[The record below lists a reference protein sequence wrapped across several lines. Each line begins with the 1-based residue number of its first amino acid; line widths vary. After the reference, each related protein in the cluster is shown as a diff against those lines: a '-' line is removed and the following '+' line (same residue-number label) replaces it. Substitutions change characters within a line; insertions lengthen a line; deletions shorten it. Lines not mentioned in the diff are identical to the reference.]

1 MVEVRQS
8 HRGFQYGGAG
18 DFPLVSGLSPKEL
31 SRRRSAVRGLTGE
44 CDFNHTLSAKVTG
57 ECVCLWIGKRRSVME
72 GKGPGAGQWTSTQ
85 AYVLSVICL
94 LVGVAVGYLVRG
106 SAPAPDN
113 VAAHAPISAGES
125 LPAPGASQQPT
136 TEQLRQMA
144 DTQAQPLLK
153 QLESDPR
160 NSALLYQ
167 IGNLYYDA
175 QQYPEAV
182 KYYENSLQ
190 IDPKATDVRT
200 DMATAYHLMGQ
211 SDRAIQE
218 YDAVLKIDGKHANAL
233 FNEGMVKWQDKMHL
247 KGAIASWKRLLDPHP
262 DYTQRDRVEKLIA
275 QAEQHLTIKPGSEAA
290 K

>member
-1 MVEVRQS
+1 
-8 HRGFQYGGAG
+8 
-18 DFPLVSGLSPKEL
+18 
-31 SRRRSAVRGLTGE
+31 
-44 CDFNHTLSAKVTG
+44 
-57 ECVCLWIGKRRSVME
+57 ME
-72 GKGPGAGQWTSTQ
+72 GRGPGEGQWTSRQ

-106 SAPAPDN
+106 SAPSSETATTQARASAADAAPAS
-113 VAAHAPISAGES
+113 VT
-125 LPAPGASQQPT
+125 GAQPT
-136 TEQLRQMA
+136 PEQLRQMA

-153 QLESDPR
+153 QLQGDPK
-160 NSALLYQ
+160 NAALLYQ

-182 KYYENSLQ
+182 KYYDQSLK

-211 SDRAIQE
+211 PDRAIQE

-233 FNEGMVKWQDKMHL
+233 FNEGMVKWQDKMDL
-247 KGAIASWKRLLDPHP
+247 NGAIASWKRLLEVHP
-262 DYTQRDRVEKLIA
+262 DYAQKDKVEKLIA
-275 QAEQHLTIKPGSEAA
+275 QAEQHLAMKPGSEAA

>member
-1 MVEVRQS
+1 ME
-8 HRGFQYGGAG
+8 A
-18 DFPLVSGLSPKEL
+18 KE
-31 SRRRSAVRGLTGE
+31 
-44 CDFNHTLSAKVTG
+44 
-57 ECVCLWIGKRRSVME
+57 
-72 GKGPGAGQWTSTQ
+72 PGAGQWTSTQ
-85 AYVLSVICL
+85 SYVLSVICL

-106 SAPAPDN
+106 SAPSNNALTQ
-113 VAAHAPISAGES
+113 VRASATES
-125 LPAPGASQQPT
+125 LPASMAGGQPPSV
-136 TEQLRQMA
+136 EELRHMA

-153 QLESDPR
+153 QLESDPK
-160 NSALLYQ
+160 NSTLLYQ

-182 KYYENSLQ
+182 KYYEKSLQ
-190 IDPKATDVRT
+190 IDSKATDVRT

-233 FNEGMVKWQDKMHL
+233 FNEGMVKWQDKMDL
-247 KGAIASWKRLLDPHP
+247 KGAIASWKRLLDAHP
-262 DYTQRDRVEKLIA
+262 DYAQRDRVEKLIA

>member
-1 MVEVRQS
+1 
-8 HRGFQYGGAG
+8 
-18 DFPLVSGLSPKEL
+18 
-31 SRRRSAVRGLTGE
+31 
-44 CDFNHTLSAKVTG
+44 
-57 ECVCLWIGKRRSVME
+57 ME

-106 SAPAPDN
+106 SAPLPDDTGSQ
-113 VAAHAPISAGES
+113 VRMSATPDASASSAA
-125 LPAPGASQQPT
+125 QQPT
-136 TEQLRQMA
+136 AGQLRQMA

-160 NSALLYQ
+160 NATLLYQ

-175 QQYPEAV
+175 QQYPESV
-182 KYYENSLQ
+182 KYYEQSLN

-211 SDRAIQE
+211 PDRAIQE

-233 FNEGMVKWQDKMHL
+233 FNEGMVKWQDKMDL
-247 KGAIASWKRLLDPHP
+247 NGAIASWRHLLEAHP
-262 DYTQRDRVEKLIA
+262 DYAQRDKVEKLIA
-275 QAEQHLTIKPGSEAA
+275 QAEQHLTMKAGT

>member
-1 MVEVRQS
+1 
-8 HRGFQYGGAG
+8 
-18 DFPLVSGLSPKEL
+18 
-31 SRRRSAVRGLTGE
+31 
-44 CDFNHTLSAKVTG
+44 
-57 ECVCLWIGKRRSVME
+57 ME
-72 GKGPGAGQWTSTQ
+72 GNEPGAGQWTGRQ

-106 SAPAPDN
+106 SAPSNNTPTQVRAS
-113 VAAHAPISAGES
+113 SAES
-125 LPAPGASQQPT
+125 LPASMAGGQQPSAG
-136 TEQLRQMA
+136 ELRQMA
-144 DTQAQPLLK
+144 DTQAQPLLR
-153 QLESDPR
+153 QLEGDPR
-160 NSALLYQ
+160 NSTLLYQ

-233 FNEGMVKWQDKMHL
+233 FNEGMVKWQDKMDL
-247 KGAIASWKRLLDPHP
+247 NGAIASWKRLLDAHP
-262 DYTQRDRVEKLIA
+262 DYAQRDRVEKLIA

>member
-1 MVEVRQS
+1 
-8 HRGFQYGGAG
+8 
-18 DFPLVSGLSPKEL
+18 
-31 SRRRSAVRGLTGE
+31 
-44 CDFNHTLSAKVTG
+44 
-57 ECVCLWIGKRRSVME
+57 ME
-72 GKGPGAGQWTSTQ
+72 GNGPGAGQWTVRQ

-106 SAPAPDN
+106 SAPSNNTPTQVRAS
-113 VAAHAPISAGES
+113 SAES
-125 LPAPGASQQPT
+125 LPASMAGGQQPSVG
-136 TEQLRQMA
+136 ELRQLA
-144 DTQAQPLLK
+144 DAQAQPLLK

-160 NSALLYQ
+160 NSTLLYQ

-233 FNEGMVKWQDKMHL
+233 FNEGMVKWQDKMDL
-247 KGAIASWKRLLDPHP
+247 KGAIASWKRLLDAHP
-262 DYTQRDRVEKLIA
+262 DYAQRDRVEKLIA

>member
-1 MVEVRQS
+1 
-8 HRGFQYGGAG
+8 
-18 DFPLVSGLSPKEL
+18 
-31 SRRRSAVRGLTGE
+31 
-44 CDFNHTLSAKVTG
+44 
-57 ECVCLWIGKRRSVME
+57 ME
-72 GKGPGAGQWTSTQ
+72 GKAPGAGQWTSTQ

-94 LVGVAVGYLVRG
+94 LLGVAVGYLVRG
-106 SAPAPDN
+106 SAPSNNALTQ
-113 VAAHAPISAGES
+113 VRASSAES
-125 LPAPGASQQPT
+125 LPASMAGGQQPGVG
-136 TEQLRQMA
+136 ELRQMA

-153 QLESDPR
+153 QLESDAK
-160 NSALLYQ
+160 NSTLLYQ

-211 SDRAIQE
+211 SNRAIQE

-233 FNEGMVKWQDKMHL
+233 FNEGMVKWQDKMDL
-247 KGAIASWKRLLDPHP
+247 KGAISSWKRLLDAHP
-262 DYTQRDRVEKLIA
+262 DYANRNQVEKLIA
-275 QAEQHLTIKPGSEAA
+275 QAEQHLTIKPGNEAA

>member
-1 MVEVRQS
+1 
-8 HRGFQYGGAG
+8 
-18 DFPLVSGLSPKEL
+18 
-31 SRRRSAVRGLTGE
+31 
-44 CDFNHTLSAKVTG
+44 
-57 ECVCLWIGKRRSVME
+57 ME
-72 GKGPGAGQWTSTQ
+72 GNGPGAGQWTSTQ
-85 AYVLSVICL
+85 AYALSVICL
-94 LVGVAVGYLVRG
+94 LLGVAVGYLMRG
-106 SAPAPDN
+106 SAAPNSTATPTRTAAMEQPPAPTG
-113 VAAHAPISAGES
+113 AA
-125 LPAPGASQQPT
+125 QQPT
-136 TEQLRQMA
+136 VEQLRQMA

-153 QLESDPR
+153 ELESDPK

-167 IGNLYYDA
+167 IGNMYYDA

-182 KYYENSLQ
+182 KYYENSLK

-233 FNEGMVKWQDKMHL
+233 FNEGMVKWQDKTDS
-247 KGAIASWKRLLDPHP
+247 KGAIASWKRLLEVHP
-262 DYTQRDRVEKLIA
+262 DYAQRDRVEKLIA